1 MILVTGGCF
10 QGKKEYA
17 FRQFEIRPED
27 AADGASC
34 PLEAIYEAGMLYH
47 FHEYIRRLMQEGREF
62 SLEEL
67 LERNQHILLVT
78 NELGYGV
85 VREKSEMKDLE
96 QKALESLSD
105 VELVEMR
112 SFSYHDEYPI
122 LAISESA
129 GYDEA
134 YGLEPE
140 NRSVSGEWEDG
151 QTDVWT
157 ENFSDSLDQAAKG
170 STAAILWECQLS
182 NAQEDILNMIIDD
195 RSGKVV
201 GFSWQKGMTEEME
214 EQRIERFF
222 FDEEVLYQTGRDF
235 LDEMMRKA
243 GSFCE
248 EYYELKLTD
257 TEYET
262 AVEDSYNTRLIG
274 RMYFEDSQGKG
285 ITITLQTM
293 LDGTWYSV
301 NQAY

>member
-1 MILVTGGCF
+1 MKAGRLIAATVMTAGILAVGFLAPEAVT
-10 QGKKEYA
+10 EVM
-17 FRQFEIRPED
+17 D
-27 AADGASC
+27 
-34 PLEAIYEAGMLYH
+34 
-47 FHEYIRRLMQEGREF
+47 RRLKTETAEF
-62 SLEEL
+62 ETESIQVESMEEMPD
-67 LERNQHILLVT
+67 ILQLVSRGYYGFVP
-78 NELGYGV
+78 GYGV
-85 VREKSEMKDLE
+85 VREKSDMKDLE

>member
-1 MILVTGGCF
+1 MKAGRLIAATVMTAGILAVGFLAPEAVT
-10 QGKKEYA
+10 EVM
-17 FRQFEIRPED
+17 D
-27 AADGASC
+27 
-34 PLEAIYEAGMLYH
+34 
-47 FHEYIRRLMQEGREF
+47 RRLKTETAEF
-62 SLEEL
+62 ETESIQVESMEEMPD
-67 LERNQHILLVT
+67 ILQLVSRGYYGF
-78 NELGYGV
+78 ELGYGV
-85 VREKSEMKDLE
+85 VREKSDMKDLE

-151 QTDVWT
+151 QTDGWT
-157 ENFSDSLDQAAKG
+157 ENFSDYLDQGAKG

>member
-1 MILVTGGCF
+1 MKAGRLIAATVMTAGILAVGFLAPEAVT
-10 QGKKEYA
+10 EVM
-17 FRQFEIRPED
+17 D
-27 AADGASC
+27 
-34 PLEAIYEAGMLYH
+34 
-47 FHEYIRRLMQEGREF
+47 RRLKTETAEF
-62 SLEEL
+62 ETESIQVESMEEMPD
-67 LERNQHILLVT
+67 ILQLVSRGYYGF
-78 NELGYGV
+78 ELGYGV
-85 VREKSEMKDLE
+85 VREKSDMKDLE

-151 QTDVWT
+151 QTGVWT

-195 RSGKVV
+195 RSWKVV

>member
-1 MILVTGGCF
+1 MKAGRLIAATVMTAGILAVGFLAPEAVT
-10 QGKKEYA
+10 EVM
-17 FRQFEIRPED
+17 D
-27 AADGASC
+27 
-34 PLEAIYEAGMLYH
+34 
-47 FHEYIRRLMQEGREF
+47 RRLKTETAEF
-62 SLEEL
+62 ETESIQVESMEEMPD
-67 LERNQHILLVT
+67 ILQLVSRGYYGF
-78 NELGYGV
+78 ELGYGV
-85 VREKSEMKDLE
+85 VREKSDMKDLE

-157 ENFSDSLDQAAKG
+157 ENFSDSLDQAVKG

>member
-1 MILVTGGCF
+1 MKAGRLIAATVMTAGILAVGFLAPEAVT
-10 QGKKEYA
+10 EVM
-17 FRQFEIRPED
+17 D
-27 AADGASC
+27 
-34 PLEAIYEAGMLYH
+34 
-47 FHEYIRRLMQEGREF
+47 RRLKTETAEF
-62 SLEEL
+62 ETESIQVESMEEMPD
-67 LERNQHILLVT
+67 ILQLVSRGYYGF
-78 NELGYGV
+78 ELGYGV
-85 VREKSEMKDLE
+85 VREKSDMKDLE

-214 EQRIERFF
+214 EQRIERF
-222 FDEEVLYQTGRDF
+222 
-235 LDEMMRKA
+235 
-243 GSFCE
+243 
-248 EYYELKLTD
+248 
-257 TEYET
+257 
-262 AVEDSYNTRLIG
+262 
-274 RMYFEDSQGKG
+274 
-285 ITITLQTM
+285 
-293 LDGTWYSV
+293 
-301 NQAY
+301 

>member
-1 MILVTGGCF
+1 MKAGRLIAATVMTAGILAVGFLAPEAVT
-10 QGKKEYA
+10 EVM
-17 FRQFEIRPED
+17 D
-27 AADGASC
+27 
-34 PLEAIYEAGMLYH
+34 
-47 FHEYIRRLMQEGREF
+47 RRLKTETAEF
-62 SLEEL
+62 ETESIQVESMEEMPD
-67 LERNQHILLVT
+67 ILQLVSRGYYGF
-78 NELGYGV
+78 ELGYGV
-85 VREKSEMKDLE
+85 VREKSDMKDLE

-222 FDEEVLYQTGRDF
+222 FDEEVLYQTVRDF

>member
-1 MILVTGGCF
+1 MKAGRLIAATVMTAGILAVGFLAPEAVT
-10 QGKKEYA
+10 EVM
-17 FRQFEIRPED
+17 D
-27 AADGASC
+27 
-34 PLEAIYEAGMLYH
+34 
-47 FHEYIRRLMQEGREF
+47 RRLKTETAEF
-62 SLEEL
+62 ETESIQVESMEEMPD
-67 LERNQHILLVT
+67 ILQLVSRGYYGF
-78 NELGYGV
+78 ELGYGV
-85 VREKSEMKDLE
+85 VREKSDMKDLE

-214 EQRIERFF
+214 EQRIERFY

>member
-1 MILVTGGCF
+1 MKAGRLIAATVMTAGILAVGFLAPEAVT
-10 QGKKEYA
+10 EVM
-17 FRQFEIRPED
+17 D
-27 AADGASC
+27 
-34 PLEAIYEAGMLYH
+34 
-47 FHEYIRRLMQEGREF
+47 RRLKTETAEF
-62 SLEEL
+62 ETESIQVESMEEMPD
-67 LERNQHILLVT
+67 ILQLVSRGYYGF
-78 NELGYGV
+78 ELGYGV
-85 VREKSEMKDLE
+85 VREKSDMKDLE
-96 QKALESLSD
+96 QKALESLSN

-140 NRSVSGEWEDG
+140 NRSVSGEWENG
-151 QTDVWT
+151 QTDMWT

>member
-1 MILVTGGCF
+1 MKAGRLIAATVMTAGILAVGFLAPEAVT
-10 QGKKEYA
+10 EVM
-17 FRQFEIRPED
+17 D
-27 AADGASC
+27 
-34 PLEAIYEAGMLYH
+34 
-47 FHEYIRRLMQEGREF
+47 RRLKTETAEF
-62 SLEEL
+62 ETESIQVESMEEMPD
-67 LERNQHILLVT
+67 ILQLVSRGYYGF
-78 NELGYGV
+78 ELGYGV
-85 VREKSEMKDLE
+85 VREKSDMKDLE
-96 QKALESLSD
+96 QKALESLSN

-257 TEYET
+257 MEYET

>member
-1 MILVTGGCF
+1 MKAGRLIAATVMTAGILAVGF
-10 QGKKEYA
+10 LA
-17 FRQFEIRPED
+17 PEAMTEVMD
-27 AADGASC
+27 
-34 PLEAIYEAGMLYH
+34 
-47 FHEYIRRLMQEGREF
+47 RRLKTETAEF
-62 SLEEL
+62 ETESIQVESMEEMPD
-67 LERNQHILLVT
+67 ILQLVSRGYYGF
-78 NELGYGV
+78 ELGYGV
-85 VREKSEMKDLE
+85 VREKSDMKDLE

>member
-1 MILVTGGCF
+1 MKAGRLIAATVMTAGILAVGFLAPEAVT
-10 QGKKEYA
+10 EVM
-17 FRQFEIRPED
+17 D
-27 AADGASC
+27 
-34 PLEAIYEAGMLYH
+34 
-47 FHEYIRRLMQEGREF
+47 RRLKTETAEF
-62 SLEEL
+62 ETESIQVESMEEMPD
-67 LERNQHILLVT
+67 ILQLVSRGYYGF
-78 NELGYGV
+78 ELGYGV
-85 VREKSEMKDLE
+85 VREKSDMKDLE
-96 QKALESLSD
+96 QKALESLSN

>member
-1 MILVTGGCF
+1 MKVGRLIAATVMTAGILAVGFLAPEAVT
-10 QGKKEYA
+10 EVM
-17 FRQFEIRPED
+17 D
-27 AADGASC
+27 
-34 PLEAIYEAGMLYH
+34 
-47 FHEYIRRLMQEGREF
+47 RRLKTETAEF
-62 SLEEL
+62 ETESIQVESMEEMPD
-67 LERNQHILLVT
+67 ILQLVSRGYYGF
-78 NELGYGV
+78 ELGYGV
-85 VREKSEMKDLE
+85 VREKSDMKDLE

>member
-1 MILVTGGCF
+1 MKAGRLIAATVMTAGILAVGFLAPEAVT
-10 QGKKEYA
+10 EVM
-17 FRQFEIRPED
+17 D
-27 AADGASC
+27 
-34 PLEAIYEAGMLYH
+34 
-47 FHEYIRRLMQEGREF
+47 RRLKTETAEF
-62 SLEEL
+62 ETESIQVESMEEMPD
-67 LERNQHILLVT
+67 ILQLVSRGYYGF
-78 NELGYGV
+78 ELGYGV
-85 VREKSEMKDLE
+85 VREKSDMKDLE

>member
-1 MILVTGGCF
+1 MKAGRLIAATVMTAGILAVGFLAPEAVT
-10 QGKKEYA
+10 EVM
-17 FRQFEIRPED
+17 D
-27 AADGASC
+27 
-34 PLEAIYEAGMLYH
+34 
-47 FHEYIRRLMQEGREF
+47 RRLKTETAEF
-62 SLEEL
+62 ETESIQVESMEEMPD
-67 LERNQHILLVT
+67 ILQLVSRGYYGF
-78 NELGYGV
+78 ELGYGV
-85 VREKSEMKDLE
+85 VREKSDMKDLE

-140 NRSVSGEWEDG
+140 NRSVSGDWEDG

>member
-1 MILVTGGCF
+1 MKAGRLIAATVMTAGILAVGFLAPEAVT
-10 QGKKEYA
+10 EVM
-17 FRQFEIRPED
+17 D
-27 AADGASC
+27 
-34 PLEAIYEAGMLYH
+34 
-47 FHEYIRRLMQEGREF
+47 RRLKTETAEF
-62 SLEEL
+62 ETESIQVESMEEMPD
-67 LERNQHILLVT
+67 ILQLVSRGYYGF
-78 NELGYGV
+78 ELGYGV
-85 VREKSEMKDLE
+85 VREKSDMKDLE
-96 QKALESLSD
+96 QKALESLSN

-214 EQRIERFF
+214 EQRIERFY

>member
-1 MILVTGGCF
+1 MKAGRLIAATVMTAGILAVGFLAPEAVT
-10 QGKKEYA
+10 EVM
-17 FRQFEIRPED
+17 D
-27 AADGASC
+27 
-34 PLEAIYEAGMLYH
+34 
-47 FHEYIRRLMQEGREF
+47 RRLKTETAEFETESIQEE
-62 SLEEL
+62 SMEEMPD
-67 LERNQHILLVT
+67 ILQLVSRGYYGF
-78 NELGYGV
+78 ELGYGV
-85 VREKSEMKDLE
+85 VREKSDMKDLE

>member
-1 MILVTGGCF
+1 MKAGRLIAATVMTAGILAVGFLAPEAVT
-10 QGKKEYA
+10 EVM
-17 FRQFEIRPED
+17 D
-27 AADGASC
+27 
-34 PLEAIYEAGMLYH
+34 
-47 FHEYIRRLMQEGREF
+47 RRLKTETAEF
-62 SLEEL
+62 ETESIQVESMEEMSD
-67 LERNQHILLVT
+67 ILQLVSRGYYGF
-78 NELGYGV
+78 ELGYGV
-85 VREKSEMKDLE
+85 VREKSDMKDLE
-96 QKALESLSD
+96 QKALESLSN

-140 NRSVSGEWEDG
+140 NRSVSGEWENG
-151 QTDVWT
+151 QTDMWT

>member
-1 MILVTGGCF
+1 MKAGRLIAATVMTAGILAVGFLAPEAVT
-10 QGKKEYA
+10 EVM
-17 FRQFEIRPED
+17 D
-27 AADGASC
+27 
-34 PLEAIYEAGMLYH
+34 
-47 FHEYIRRLMQEGREF
+47 RRLKTETAEF
-62 SLEEL
+62 ETESIQVESMEEMSD
-67 LERNQHILLVT
+67 ILQLVSRGYYGF
-78 NELGYGV
+78 ELGYGV
-85 VREKSEMKDLE
+85 VREKSDMKDLE
-96 QKALESLSD
+96 QKALESLSN

-140 NRSVSGEWEDG
+140 NRSVSGEWENG
-151 QTDVWT
+151 QTDMWT

-214 EQRIERFF
+214 EQRIGRFF
-222 FDEEVLYQTGRDF
+222 SDEEVLYQTGRDF

>member
-1 MILVTGGCF
+1 MKAGRLIAATVMTAGILAVGFLAPEAVT
-10 QGKKEYA
+10 EVM
-17 FRQFEIRPED
+17 D
-27 AADGASC
+27 
-34 PLEAIYEAGMLYH
+34 
-47 FHEYIRRLMQEGREF
+47 RRLKTETAEF
-62 SLEEL
+62 ETESIQVESMEEMPD
-67 LERNQHILLVT
+67 ILQLVSRGYYGF
-78 NELGYGV
+78 ELGYGV
-85 VREKSEMKDLE
+85 VREKSDMKDLE

-140 NRSVSGEWEDG
+140 NRSVSGEWGDG

>member
-1 MILVTGGCF
+1 MKAGRLIAATVMTAGILAVGFLAPEAVT
-10 QGKKEYA
+10 EVM
-17 FRQFEIRPED
+17 D
-27 AADGASC
+27 
-34 PLEAIYEAGMLYH
+34 
-47 FHEYIRRLMQEGREF
+47 RRLKTETAEF
-62 SLEEL
+62 ETESIQVESMEEMPD
-67 LERNQHILLVT
+67 ILQLVSRGYYGY
-78 NELGYGV
+78 ELGYGV
-85 VREKSEMKDLE
+85 VREKSDMKDLE

>member
-1 MILVTGGCF
+1 MKAGRLIAATVMTAGILAVGFLAPEAVT
-10 QGKKEYA
+10 EVM
-17 FRQFEIRPED
+17 D
-27 AADGASC
+27 
-34 PLEAIYEAGMLYH
+34 
-47 FHEYIRRLMQEGREF
+47 RRLKTETAEF
-62 SLEEL
+62 ETESIQVESMEEMSD
-67 LERNQHILLVT
+67 ILQLVSRGYYGF
-78 NELGYGV
+78 ELGYGV
-85 VREKSEMKDLE
+85 VREKSDMKDLE
-96 QKALESLSD
+96 QKALESLSN

-140 NRSVSGEWEDG
+140 NRSVSGEWGNG
-151 QTDVWT
+151 QTEMWT

-214 EQRIERFF
+214 EQRIGRFF
-222 FDEEVLYQTGRDF
+222 SDEEVLYQTGRDF

>member
-1 MILVTGGCF
+1 M
-10 QGKKEYA
+10 
-17 FRQFEIRPED
+17 
-27 AADGASC
+27 
-34 PLEAIYEAGMLYH
+34 
-47 FHEYIRRLMQEGREF
+47 
-62 SLEEL
+62 
-67 LERNQHILLVT
+67 
-78 NELGYGV
+78 
-85 VREKSEMKDLE
+85 
-96 QKALESLSD
+96 
-105 VELVEMR
+105 
-112 SFSYHDEYPI
+112 
-122 LAISESA
+122 
-129 GYDEA
+129 
-134 YGLEPE
+134 
-140 NRSVSGEWEDG
+140 
-151 QTDVWT
+151 WT

>member
-1 MILVTGGCF
+1 MKAGRLVAATVMTAGILAVGFLAPEAVT
-10 QGKKEYA
+10 EVM
-17 FRQFEIRPED
+17 D
-27 AADGASC
+27 
-34 PLEAIYEAGMLYH
+34 
-47 FHEYIRRLMQEGREF
+47 RRLKTETAEF
-62 SLEEL
+62 ETESIQVESMEEMPD
-67 LERNQHILLVT
+67 ILQLVSRGYYGF
-78 NELGYGV
+78 ELGYGV
-85 VREKSEMKDLE
+85 VREKSDMKDLE

>member
-1 MILVTGGCF
+1 MKAGRLIAATVMTAGILAVGFLAPEAVT
-10 QGKKEYA
+10 EVM
-17 FRQFEIRPED
+17 D
-27 AADGASC
+27 
-34 PLEAIYEAGMLYH
+34 
-47 FHEYIRRLMQEGREF
+47 RRLKTETAEF
-62 SLEEL
+62 ETESIQVESMEEMSD
-67 LERNQHILLVT
+67 ILQLVSRGYYGF
-78 NELGYGV
+78 ELGYGV
-85 VREKSEMKDLE
+85 VREKSDMKDLE
-96 QKALESLSD
+96 QKALESLSN

-140 NRSVSGEWEDG
+140 NRSVSGEWGNG
-151 QTDVWT
+151 QTDMWT

-170 STAAILWECQLS
+170 STAVILWECQLS

-214 EQRIERFF
+214 EQRIGRFF
-222 FDEEVLYQTGRDF
+222 SDEEVLYQTGRDF

>member
-1 MILVTGGCF
+1 MKAGRLIAATVMTAGILAVGFLAPEAVTEVMDLRL
-10 QGKKEYA
+10 KTETA
-17 FRQFEIRPED
+17 EFETESIQVE
-27 AADGASC
+27 S
-34 PLEAIYEAGMLYH
+34 M
-47 FHEYIRRLMQEGREF
+47 
-62 SLEEL
+62 EEMPD
-67 LERNQHILLVT
+67 ILQLVSRGYYGF
-78 NELGYGV
+78 ELGYGV
-85 VREKSEMKDLE
+85 VREKSDMKDLE

>member
-1 MILVTGGCF
+1 MKAGRLIAATVMTAGILAVGFLAPEAVT
-10 QGKKEYA
+10 EVM
-17 FRQFEIRPED
+17 D
-27 AADGASC
+27 
-34 PLEAIYEAGMLYH
+34 
-47 FHEYIRRLMQEGREF
+47 RRLKTETAEF
-62 SLEEL
+62 ETESIQVESMEEMPD
-67 LERNQHILLVT
+67 ILQLVSRGYYGF
-78 NELGYGV
+78 ELGYGV
-85 VREKSEMKDLE
+85 VREKSDMKDLE
-96 QKALESLSD
+96 QKALESLSN

-140 NRSVSGEWEDG
+140 NRSVSGEWGDG

>member
-1 MILVTGGCF
+1 MKAGRLIAATVMTAGILAVGFLAPEAVT
-10 QGKKEYA
+10 EVM
-17 FRQFEIRPED
+17 D
-27 AADGASC
+27 
-34 PLEAIYEAGMLYH
+34 
-47 FHEYIRRLMQEGREF
+47 RRLKTETAEF
-62 SLEEL
+62 ETESIQVESMEEMPD
-67 LERNQHILLVT
+67 ILQLVSRGYYGF
-78 NELGYGV
+78 ELGYGV
-85 VREKSEMKDLE
+85 VREKSDMKDLE

-195 RSGKVV
+195 SSGKVV

>member
-1 MILVTGGCF
+1 MKAGRLIAATVMTAGILAVGFLAPEAVT
-10 QGKKEYA
+10 EVM
-17 FRQFEIRPED
+17 D
-27 AADGASC
+27 
-34 PLEAIYEAGMLYH
+34 
-47 FHEYIRRLMQEGREF
+47 RRLKTETAEF
-62 SLEEL
+62 ETESIQVESMEEMSD
-67 LERNQHILLVT
+67 ILQLVSRGYYGF
-78 NELGYGV
+78 ELGYGV
-85 VREKSEMKDLE
+85 VREKSDMKDLE
-96 QKALESLSD
+96 QKALESLSN

-140 NRSVSGEWEDG
+140 NRSVSGEWGNG
-151 QTDVWT
+151 QTDMWT

-214 EQRIERFF
+214 EQRIGRFF
-222 FDEEVLYQTGRDF
+222 SDEEVLYQTGRDF

>member
-1 MILVTGGCF
+1 MKAGRLIAATVMTAGILAVGFLAPEAVT
-10 QGKKEYA
+10 EVM
-17 FRQFEIRPED
+17 D
-27 AADGASC
+27 
-34 PLEAIYEAGMLYH
+34 
-47 FHEYIRRLMQEGREF
+47 RRLKTETAEF
-62 SLEEL
+62 ETESIQVESMEEMPD
-67 LERNQHILLVT
+67 ILQLVSRGYYGF
-78 NELGYGV
+78 ELGYGV
-85 VREKSEMKDLE
+85 VREKSDMKDLE

-182 NAQEDILNMIIDD
+182 NAQEDILNLIIDD

>member
-1 MILVTGGCF
+1 MKAGRLIAATVMTAGILAVGFLAPEAVT
-10 QGKKEYA
+10 EVM
-17 FRQFEIRPED
+17 D
-27 AADGASC
+27 
-34 PLEAIYEAGMLYH
+34 
-47 FHEYIRRLMQEGREF
+47 RRLKTETAEF
-62 SLEEL
+62 ETESIQVESMEEMPD
-67 LERNQHILLVT
+67 ILQLVSRGYYGF
-78 NELGYGV
+78 ELGYGV
-85 VREKSEMKDLE
+85 VREKSDMKDLE

-134 YGLEPE
+134 YGLEPG